1 MGYFV
6 YILYSNSINKY
17 YVGHTDDL
25 ERRLHEHNTGQT
37 RYTSS
42 RGNRWTLVYQEAYD
56 SRALAMKRER
66 EIKAQKSR
74 KYIENLI
81 GKF

>member
-1 MGYFV
+1 MTFVV
-6 YILYSNSINKY
+6 YILYSISIDKY
-17 YVGHTDDL
+17 YVGHTDDI
-25 ERRLHEHNTGQT
+25 ERRLTEHNTGQT

-42 RGNRWTLVYQEAYD
+42 RGNPWKLVYQENYP
-56 SRALAMKRER
+56 SRSLAIKKER

-81 GKF
+81 ATL